1 MKDSL
6 IGYKVGVLLGEAS
19 NPFWREMELH
29 YRCLAS
35 LMGLKIECYWPSGVG
50 QERAQLQTLEVMV
63 ESGFDLIIINPINNR
78 NLIEG
83 IFKAKEQ
90 GIYVIDVGE
99 KTDQERIKEA
109 TPYYVP
115 IKTVDF
121 YYQGVLGA
129 KYIVDRLQSEGSH
142 KVIIIEGRKGAMQ
155 SIKRSQGA
163 ADTFSK
169 YPSIQLIGKESAD
182 FDRMKAKRIAEKIF
196 REEPEIRAF
205 FCVNDLMALGVAEVI
220 RLFGRS
226 DDEVIIVG
234 VDFIQESMEAIKKGI
249 LNASVAFSTE
259 SVAQVVLES
268 ALKVLKGEKIQNT
281 FQVESKVINK
291 NNIDKVLSR

>member
-1 MKDSL
+1 MKNKK
-6 IGYKVGVLLGEAS
+6 IGVLLGEKS
-19 NPFWREMELH
+19 NPFWTEMEKH
-29 YRCLAS
+29 YKALAPKK
-35 LMGLKIECYWPSGVG
+35 GFEIECFWPF
-50 QERAQLQTLEVMV
+50 EEMNEEAQLKKLEEMIR
-63 ESGFDLIIINPINNR
+63 FDFDVLVINPLSDQ
-78 NLIEG
+78 NLVPG
-83 IFKAKEQ
+83 IIQATQKE
-90 GIYVIDVGE
+90 IYVVDVGE

-109 TPYYVP
+109 IPYYVP
-115 IKTVDF
+115 LKTVDF

-129 KYIVDRLQSEGSH
+129 KYIVEMLRPEGSH
-142 KVIIIEGRKGAMQ
+142 KVVIIEGRKEAMQ

-163 ADTFSK
+163 VDTFSK
-169 YPSIQLIGKESAD
+169 YPSIELVGRESAD

-259 SVAQVVLES
+259 SVARVVLES
-268 ALKVLKGEKIQNT
+268 VSKVLKGERISDDFRVKN
-281 FQVESKVINK
+281 KVVGRK
-291 NNIDKVLSR
+291 NLDAFFFLR